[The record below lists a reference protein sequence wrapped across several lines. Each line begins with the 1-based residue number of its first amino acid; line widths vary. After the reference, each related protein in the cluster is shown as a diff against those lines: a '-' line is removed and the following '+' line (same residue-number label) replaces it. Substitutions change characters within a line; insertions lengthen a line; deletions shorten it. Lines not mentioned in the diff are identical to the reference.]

1 MLLHVRHEDVRRGI
15 IDLQTFACQTV
26 ESRDDLLGGVGD
38 ISSAGAETKV
48 YAAWDI
54 QLA

>member
-1 MLLHVRHEDVRRGI
+1 MLLHVCYEDVRRGI

-26 ESRDDLLGGVGD
+26 ESRDDPLGGVGD
-38 ISSAGAETKV
+38 ISSAGAEAKV
-48 YAAWDI
+48 DAAWDI